1 MKNIVKNICQS
12 DPAALKELWDA
23 LAPDVY
29 KLAYSILRSED
40 DAKEITQMVFI
51 KIWEVRSTLKIEKEI
66 RPFLFTIAKN
76 SSYDVLRKKYKEKV
90 LLGNL
95 QNEFRELTPSEL
107 DSDVMERVLF
117 RLEQLIAE
125 LPEQRRTIFVSS
137 RFEGLTY
144 KQIAERLNIS
154 ENTVDTQ
161 MRRALNFLRKHLAEE
176 IAMFIISVLSA

>member
-1 MKNIVKNICQS
+1 MRDIVENICHNN
-12 DPAALKELWDA
+12 PAALKELWDA

-40 DAKEITQMVFI
+40 DAKEITQLVFI
-51 KIWEVRSTLKIEKEI
+51 KIWEVRSTLKIKKEI
-66 RPFLFTIAKN
+66 KPFLFTIAKN

-95 QNEFRELTPSEL
+95 QNNFSELTPEEL
-107 DSDVMERVLF
+107 DSDVMEKVRCK
-117 RLEQLIAE
+117 LEQLIAQ
-125 LPEQRRTIFVSS
+125 LPEQRRTIFISN

-144 KQIAERLNIS
+144 KQIAEKLDIS

-176 IAMFIISVLSA
+176 IAMFIISALSM